1 MVNFLSDCVCVCG
14 QSLLQDPG
22 LRRRLLLAISH
33 GGLRPG
39 LDRGAPLDQRNAHQS
54 AVLRRP
60 RNAGSVHV
68 NHRFS
73 FVFCFV
79 WFCFCFFT
87 EKCPNAGASC
97 WAFTSFFFFVFVFFL
112 TNQQGHSAGGRRHRR
127 IQRQRARH
135 PARNDGLHRV
145 HARSLS
151 AAGKKKETKPNQT
164 NPHRPLRRSRRSVS
178 SKSRGVGVPPS
189 ERSGRS
195 MTALNSVLCCCCCC
209 CCSFLLIR
217 PNGRL
222 ANQFGGPPVRLIY
235 CGTEADLFSFFFFH
249 FSCCCRF
256 LLKWS
261 GPDGT
266 RCRIDFN
273 LDRIPDNPIR

>member
-97 WAFTSFFFFVFVFFL
+97 WAFTSFFF
-112 TNQQGHSAGGRRHRR
+112 G
-127 IQRQRARH
+127 
-135 PARNDGLHRV
+135 
-145 HARSLS
+145 
-151 AAGKKKETKPNQT
+151 
-164 NPHRPLRRSRRSVS
+164 
-178 SKSRGVGVPPS
+178 
-189 ERSGRS
+189 
-195 MTALNSVLCCCCCC
+195 
-209 CCSFLLIR
+209 
-217 PNGRL
+217 
-222 ANQFGGPPVRLIY
+222 
-235 CGTEADLFSFFFFH
+235 FFFFNKPTGS
-249 FSCCCRF
+249 FRWWTAAPKDSKATCASSCPEWRPASSARSIF
-256 LLKWS
+256 
-261 GPDGT
+261 
-266 RCRIDFN
+266 
-273 LDRIPDNPIR
+273 IRRR

>member
-1 MVNFLSDCVCVCG
+1 MIKDAAYIVLAPSLDVGLPSFYRVFFSFFFFLCFPTGMVNFLSDCVCVCG

-97 WAFTSFFFFVFVFFL
+97 
-112 TNQQGHSAGGRRHRR
+112 
-127 IQRQRARH
+127 
-135 PARNDGLHRV
+135 
-145 HARSLS
+145 
-151 AAGKKKETKPNQT
+151 
-164 NPHRPLRRSRRSVS
+164 
-178 SKSRGVGVPPS
+178 
-189 ERSGRS
+189 
-195 MTALNSVLCCCCCC
+195 
-209 CCSFLLIR
+209 
-217 PNGRL
+217 
-222 ANQFGGPPVRLIY
+222 
-235 CGTEADLFSFFFFH
+235 
-249 FSCCCRF
+249 
-256 LLKWS
+256 
-261 GPDGT
+261 
-266 RCRIDFN
+266 
-273 LDRIPDNPIR
+273 

>member
-1 MVNFLSDCVCVCG
+1 MCVWPVIIARSRTSTATSTRNFTWW
-14 QSLLQDPG
+14 
-22 LRRRLLLAISH
+22 
-33 GGLRPG
+33 
-39 LDRGAPLDQRNAHQS
+39 S
-54 AVLRRP
+54 AAWTRSWRA
-60 RNAGSVHV
+60 AGSTECSSVCCPTTTKE
-68 NHRFS
+68 RWISPRKPS
-73 FVFCFV
+73 FLFCFL
-79 WFCFCFFT
+79 FCLVLFLFFYR
-87 EKCPNAGASC
+87 KMSKR
-97 WAFTSFFFFVFVFFL
+97 WSLVLSVYLVFFLVFFFL

-256 LLKWS
+256 LLK
-261 GPDGT
+261 
-266 RCRIDFN
+266 
-273 LDRIPDNPIR
+273 